1 MPICTIWQITKFN
14 NTGKNYSSRSKKEMW
29 FIPYLRT
36 VLHKWSSDQSILRP
50 ENGSKNFLHKS
61 TFLKFPAPEFLP
73 KTTKLCLEVKVNF
86 FLLQITWLIE
96 MHLQRFQRL
105 PIFIWAFTGKSVSS
119 HCIFRHWTTTEVEL
133 VQLRKSNWIIL
144 NTAVDYYKNIF
155 KNLQIFDKL
164 CWPERKLHNSTIL

>member
-1 MPICTIWQITKFN
+1 MEQWSEHIATRKWQ
-14 NTGKNYSSRSKKEMW
+14 
-29 FIPYLRT
+29 
-36 VLHKWSSDQSILRP
+36 
-50 ENGSKNFLHKS
+50 
-61 TFLKFPAPEFLP
+61 LKFFAPIDIFEISCTRVFTQNNKALP
-73 KTTKLCLEVKVNF
+73 WGKSNF

-133 VQLRKSNWIIL
+133 VQLRKSNWLIL

-155 KNLQIFDKL
+155 KNFQIFDKL
-164 CWPERKLHNSTIL
+164 CWPERKLHYSTIL